1 MENIEIRTAIK
12 KARLFNWEVAEEM
25 GISESYFCRKL
36 RRELPE
42 EERNKVLAAI
52 DRLTKGEI

>member
-12 KARLFNWEVAEEM
+12 KARLFNWEVAEEL

-42 EERNKVLAAI
+42 DERNRFLAAI
-52 DRLTKGEI
+52 DRLEKGAC

>member
-1 MENIEIRTAIK
+1 MENIDIRTAIK
-12 KARLFNWEVAEEM
+12 KARLFNWEVAEEL

-42 EERNKVLAAI
+42 DEKKRVLAAV
-52 DRLTKGEI
+52 DRLAKGGC